1 MPMEVL
7 LLINL
12 DVKVSTQQVFKL
24 VFICNLIF
32 FNLLLK
38 AYRKLAKE
46 YHPDKNPNAG
56 DKFKEISF
64 AYEVL
69 SNPENPNYVTD
80 MENKVFGKVAV
91 EVVAWMIFPLTSLV
105 EDYLAS
111 WVIRAEVEMAEEEEK
126 T

>member
-1 MPMEVL
+1 M
-7 LLINL
+7 
-12 DVKVSTQQVFKL
+12 
-24 VFICNLIF
+24 
-32 FNLLLK
+32 
-38 AYRKLAKE
+38 
-46 YHPDKNPNAG
+46 
-56 DKFKEISF
+56 
-64 AYEVL
+64 
-69 SNPENPNYVTD
+69 TD